1 MESTREGGF
10 LGCRIGQIRDLRDD
24 DGALWVDLVAGDCDG
39 ERLPMFTGG
48 SLLSGMSMSTD
59 PFSVDITVS
68 GGQIVAESWNGEVGR
83 RWKLGGV
90 LVKLLTEKT

>member
-1 MESTREGGF
+1 
-10 LGCRIGQIRDLRDD
+10 
-24 DGALWVDLVAGDCDG
+24 
-39 ERLPMFTGG
+39 MFTGG